1 MQEGKEKKHK
11 HKKEGK
17 DKKHKHKKDNLSSSS
32 SSSSEDDAKKK
43 PADIGPAMPPALLKS
58 SIQGV

>member
-1 MQEGKEKKHK
+1 MQEGKEKKQK

-17 DKKHKHKKDNLSSSS
+17 DKKHKHKKDKHSSS